1 MAVRAGDHRIMLG
14 CTRFLAEARQRVIF
28 AEKCNNRT
36 TATGLAHHSGRDI
49 GNRIGNPKTLRLQ
62 HLAMGSSRLRLH
74 VTSLGRLPD
83 LAGQFREHL
92 RFTIHEIPDER
103 EVRVAIGHETAALIS
118 S

>member
-1 MAVRAGDHRIMLG
+1 MTVCTGNQRIVLYGVRL
-14 CTRFLAEARQRVIF
+14 LAETGQRIIF
-28 AEKCNNRT
+28 AEKCNDRA
-36 TATGLAHHSGRDI
+36 TAAGLAHHSGRDI

-74 VTSLGRLPD
+74 VAGLGRLPD
-83 LAGQFREHL
+83 LVGQFREHL